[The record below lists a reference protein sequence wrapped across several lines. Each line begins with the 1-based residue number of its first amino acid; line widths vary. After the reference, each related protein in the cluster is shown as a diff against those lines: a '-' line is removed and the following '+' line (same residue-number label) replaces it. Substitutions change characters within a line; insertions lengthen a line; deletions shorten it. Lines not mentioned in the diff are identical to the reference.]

1 VGELLAFA
9 VTDWPE
15 HGDLVHFV
23 VPAGIDDP
31 KRPSGGNVYDRRL
44 CEELPRWS
52 WQVHEHPAAG
62 TWPTPDERDRDRLDT
77 LLAELPDD
85 SLVLVDGL
93 IASAAETLAG
103 SARRLRIVVLLHMP
117 LAEASSVESVK
128 RVEAAVLNAAA
139 AVITTSS
146 WARQWVIKHLGVD
159 AARVRTAVPGV
170 DTAPTARATAAGVN
184 LLCTGPITPAKGHDV
199 LIAALAKVAGL
210 DWHFTCAG
218 ALDLD
223 PAFVES
229 LAAAAARA
237 GLADRFVLTGPLS
250 RPALTELR
258 SRTDLLISASR
269 RESYG
274 MAVTEALACGI
285 PVIATD
291 VGGHREAVGQA
302 ADGSL
307 PGMLISA
314 DDADGL
320 ADALRTWLTDPGLRS
335 GWRASAGLRS
345 RDLAGWPET
354 ARAVA
359 AVLHEIAKPD
369 DAPARF

>member
-1 VGELLAFA
+1 MTDRGA
-9 VTDWPE
+9 V
-15 HGDLVHFV
+15 VHFV

-44 CEELPRWS
+44 CEELPRWG
-52 WQVHEHPAAG
+52 WHVHEHPAAG
-62 TWPTPDERDRDRLDT
+62 TWPTPDEWDRDRLNT

-93 IASAAETLAG
+93 IASAAEMLVD
-103 SARRLRIVVLLHMP
+103 SARRVRIVVLLHMP
-117 LAEASSVESVK
+117 LAEASSVEAAE

-139 AVITTSS
+139 AVITTSK
-146 WARQWVIKHLGVD
+146 WAGHWVVSHLGVD
-159 AARVRTAVPGV
+159 ADRVWTAVPGV
-170 DTAPTARATAAGVN
+170 DSAQPARGTASGGN
-184 LLCTGPITPAKGHDV
+184 LLCAGPVTPAKGHDV
-199 LIAALAKVAGL
+199 LIAALAKVADL
-210 DWHFTCAG
+210 DWHCTCAG

-229 LAAAAARA
+229 LTTAATRA
-237 GLADRFVLTGPLS
+237 GVADRFVLTGPLS

-258 SRTDLLISASR
+258 SRTDLLISPSR

-274 MAVTEALACGI
+274 MAVTEGLVCGI

-302 ADGSL
+302 SDRTL
-307 PGMLISA
+307 PGMLLSA

-320 ADALRTWLTDPGLRS
+320 ADALRTWLTDPGVRAR
-335 GWRASAGLRS
+335 WRTSAGLRI
-345 RDLAGWPET
+345 RDLTGWPET

-359 AVLHEIAKPD
+359 AVLQQIAKPD
-369 DAPARF
+369 DAPPRF